1 MQVSEAIIS
10 AWVRH
15 VKNLQRSLSH
25 FFLYI
30 IHMHSLRDQK
40 QMCRDLFCHCPLNC
54 SALVQV
60 SQRRLW
66 STASA
71 SWASA
76 WASRRGSQS
85 ALTRDDALRTC
96 PARALCTNASSSASS
111 SSFILRVEILDAA
124 RFSPSA
130 LQPSSPG
137 APARPGRL
145 CSVLA
150 SSPSASLLVLPC
162 RRRRGGPRRDR
173 TAPPRVPSRRRAP
186 ARRSGAAA
194 ARSGRRA
201 WTPSRRASCSWEPC
215 TASSSSSCPSL
226 DASVTQ
232 IEPKNSSKTQNL
244 IGEAWSEMILFDPF
258 HESTYVLWGKCRRLG
273 KDVVLRAGALKLE
286 YNPRWS

>member
-30 IHMHSLRDQK
+30 KHMHSLRDQK

-162 RRRRGGPRRDR
+162 RRRCGGPRRDR

-201 WTPSRRASCSWEPC
+201 WTQLLPRALVHLWMHLSRKSNPRTVVRLRIWSGKREVRWSSLIHSTNPRTYSEVSVDGSVKMSCSGRAPWNWNII
-215 TASSSSSCPSL
+215 L
-226 DASVTQ
+226 
-232 IEPKNSSKTQNL
+232 
-244 IGEAWSEMILFDPF
+244 GE
-258 HESTYVLWGKCRRLG
+258 V
-273 KDVVLRAGALKLE
+273 
-286 YNPRWS
+286 N